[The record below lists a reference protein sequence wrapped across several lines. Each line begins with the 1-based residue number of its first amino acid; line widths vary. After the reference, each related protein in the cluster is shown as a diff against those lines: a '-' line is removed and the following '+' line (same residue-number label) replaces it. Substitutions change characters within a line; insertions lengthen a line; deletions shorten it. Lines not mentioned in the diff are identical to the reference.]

1 MIKKDYKIS
10 LLKIVKF
17 LIILLIVDFALGTIS
32 QYVFFNQ
39 KTGKYARAT
48 HAIEKTEAKVL
59 IFGSSHAHR
68 HYIPEVLEKELQTS
82 SYNAGAEGQQLLY
95 HSALQKMILKRTK
108 PDVIILNVDED
119 FLYGSQ
125 AAYDRLSDLHPYY
138 ANHREDLKPIL
149 EQQSRFVDFKLFFKS
164 YQTNSTLVHAIR
176 YYLSPQIDFK
186 GYRPLYGKLSASN
199 KLKMVETDEIETVID
214 QNFVTGFKSFIAKAK
229 DNNIKLVMVTSPNL
243 VQVDHTNNKSLSMI
257 TEIIKNEQVTFI
269 DFFNSKQFLNR
280 YELFHDSSH
289 LNNDGATLFS
299 SLLAE
304 EIKKMKL

>member
-10 LLKIVKF
+10 IFKIVKF
-17 LIILLIVDFALGTIS
+17 LLILLIVDFTFGAIS

-39 KTGKYARAT
+39 KTGKFARAT
-48 HAIEKTEAKVL
+48 HAIEQTNAKIL

-68 HYIPEVLEKELQTS
+68 HYVPEMFEKELQTS

-95 HSALQKMILKRTK
+95 HTALQKMILKRTK
-108 PDVIILNVDED
+108 PDLIILNIDED

-138 ANHREDLKPIL
+138 DNHRKELKPIL
-149 EQQSRFVDFKLFFKS
+149 ALQSRFVDVKLFFKS

-176 YYLSPQIDFK
+176 YYLAPQTDFK
-186 GYRPLYGKLSASN
+186 GYRPLYGKLNASD
-199 KLKMVETDEIETVID
+199 KLKEVETDEIETKID
-214 QNFVTGFKSFIAKAK
+214 QNFVNAFTSFIATAK

-243 VQVDHTNNKSLSMI
+243 IKKEHLDNESFRMMK
-257 TEIIKNEQVTFI
+257 EIIKKKNITMI
-269 DFFNSKQFLNR
+269 DFFNSERFLDK

-289 LNNDGATLFS
+289 LNNEGARLFS
-299 SLLAE
+299 SLLAK
-304 EIKKMKL
+304 EIKK